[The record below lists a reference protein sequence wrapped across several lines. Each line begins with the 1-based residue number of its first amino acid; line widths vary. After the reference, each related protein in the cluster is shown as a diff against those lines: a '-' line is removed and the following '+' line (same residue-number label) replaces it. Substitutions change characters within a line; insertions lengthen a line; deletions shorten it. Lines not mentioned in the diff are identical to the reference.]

1 MRLQPFLLALV
12 LGCAAED
19 TKTDDTS
26 SNGGGSGNE
35 SEDMG
40 NLLNQ
45 VAEMATEMAEMS
57 TKVAAQQAT
66 IAQLEMQMS
75 QTLRWETV
83 EYQCPDEGEE
93 GDGERHA
100 ILPGDGLVTA
110 SGWRDHTYDGTT
122 YDGIWELNDRSPDLS
137 TEGVVVACD
146 SNTAGYGP
154 IWFVTAGY
162 ER

>member
-1 MRLQPFLLALV
+1 MRLHLVLLALT
-12 LGCAAED
+12 LGCATED
-19 TKTDDTS
+19 SKTGDTS
-26 SNGGGSGNE
+26 SNGSD
-35 SEDMG
+35 EDGG
-40 NLLNQ
+40 NLLSQ

-57 TKVAAQQAT
+57 AKIAAQQAT

-122 YDGIWELNDRSPDLS
+122 YDGIWELDDHSPDLS